1 MTPTLKL
8 PIAASVVSLSA
19 LAVVELFLRPIADPI
34 PLVLAVHVVI
44 FGTLLALPRA
54 PTFVVALLLLEIFVI
69 RHFKILEAIGMAG
82 GLLTLFTATFA
93 AAALVPTRKVLVIV
107 AVLLAHMAWRTTLP
121 TATVLALYADCALF
135 GAGIATGVMLQRRH
149 RRLGEILAE
158 RDRLV
163 AALERGPGEAATA
176 EQLRTWSVL
185 EQRIEPVLD
194 ALPGMVERAHDV
206 AALEAIRARAADALG
221 EMQATIRTLGEPPA
235 VESVPTPPAAPG
247 RATSPLW
254 IACGLLLVAA
264 TMEMIVA
271 REVSVFAPILA
282 LLPLLAPRAPIGT
295 SVLVGVTAILCSLA
309 GEMPIAGR
317 AADFSAI
324 ITLVVAATSASPR
337 RAAASLVLVV
347 AGLMVS
353 QGLDPTMD
361 WPALAFIASAFIYF
375 GHWMFG
381 VFLRDVAA
389 EQQQV
394 DSGRAE
400 IAHALEQ
407 LRARAV
413 RAERVRLA
421 HELHDL
427 VGHALTAV
435 AIQAGVATARLK
447 RGLEPDYGPLAV
459 AARQGTTELR
469 RLATILGHDTGEDS
483 PFGLASLGDRP
494 GGDHPG
500 QIAAEFARITDT
512 ARATGQQ
519 VELELDEPTGVD
531 PQVRHAVV
539 CVAAEALTNAAKH
552 AAGATVHVR
561 LKAREDRLELAV
573 DDDGGARRELPGGGR
588 GIDSMAHRVRAC
600 GGTFRSGP
608 RAGGGWTVQ
617 AVLPLSA

>member
-8 PIAASVVSLSA
+8 PITASVASLSV

-34 PLVLAVHVVI
+34 PLVLAVHVVL

-54 PTFVVALLLLEIFVI
+54 PTLVVGLLLLELFVI
-69 RHFKILEAIGMAG
+69 GHFEILEAIGMAG

-93 AAALVPTRKVLVIV
+93 AAALVPTRKVILIV

-121 TATVLALYADCALF
+121 TATVLALYADAALF

-163 AALERGPGEAATA
+163 AALATGPGDAATA
-176 EQLRTWSVL
+176 EQLRTWSLL

-194 ALPGMVERAHDV
+194 ELPGMVDRAHD
-206 AALEAIRARAADALG
+206 ADALEAIRARAADALG
-221 EMQATIRTLGEPPA
+221 EMQATIRTLGDPPA
-235 VESVPTPPAAPG
+235 VEPAPPPPPPPG
-247 RATSPLW
+247 RAISPLW
-254 IACGLLLVAA
+254 MACGLLLVAA
-264 TMEMIVA
+264 VMEMIVA
-271 REVSVFAPILA
+271 GEVSAFAPLLA
-282 LLPLLAPRAPIGT
+282 LLPLLAPRAPIAT
-295 SVLVGVTAILCSLA
+295 SVAVGVVAILCSLA
-309 GEMPIAGR
+309 GDMPIAAR

-324 ITLVVAATSASPR
+324 ITLVVAATLASPR
-337 RAAASLVLVV
+337 RAAASLVIV
-347 AGLMVS
+347 AGGLLVS
-353 QGLDPTMD
+353 QGLDPTVD

-389 EQQQV
+389 EQRQV
-394 DSGRAE
+394 DTGLAE
-400 IAHALEQ
+400 IADALER

-447 RGLEPDYGPLAV
+447 RGLEPDYEPLAV

-469 RLATILGHDTGEDS
+469 RLATVLGHETDIT
-483 PFGLASLGDRP
+483 
-494 GGDHPG
+494 
-500 QIAAEFARITDT
+500 AEFARITDT

-519 VELELDEPTGVD
+519 VELELDEPAGVD
-531 PQVRHAVV
+531 PHVRHAVV